1 MGEWVVDWQ
10 VDCGIRT
17 LVFGKKGEVG
27 GVLGGEGML
36 DSRRLE
42 DQTNSGFYNL
52 LEKIMYI

>member
-1 MGEWVVDWQ
+1 MDWQ

-42 DQTNSGFYNL
+42 
-52 LEKIMYI
+52 YIATRLIINKFMIL